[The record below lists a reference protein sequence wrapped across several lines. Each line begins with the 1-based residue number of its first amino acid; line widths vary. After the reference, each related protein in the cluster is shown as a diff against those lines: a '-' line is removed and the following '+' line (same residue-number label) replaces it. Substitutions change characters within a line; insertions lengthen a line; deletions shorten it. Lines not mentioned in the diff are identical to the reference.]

1 MAGHAPGPSPTNQSV
16 TYTIRPYAE
25 NDVPLLFEAATE
37 SVDTVH
43 RWLPW
48 CHPGYSLDEARGWV
62 AQQLAAFAEG
72 VDFQFV
78 IVSPSGRFAGGCG
91 IDLLDRTNRRANL
104 GYWVRSSEAGRG
116 AATDAA
122 RLAAAWA
129 FASTDL
135 IRIEVLA
142 AVGNV
147 RSQRV
152 AENAGAV
159 REGVLRRRLLLHGVS
174 HDAVLFSILRPV
186 TSDEAGA

>member
-1 MAGHAPGPSPTNQSV
+1 M

-25 NDVPLLFEAATE
+25 DDAPFLFEAATE

-48 CHPGYSLDEARGWV
+48 CHPGYSLDEARAWV
-62 AQQLAAFAEG
+62 ADQTAAFAKGKEYE
-72 VDFQFV
+72 FV
-78 IVSPSGRFAGGCG
+78 IVSPTGRFAGGCG
-91 IDLLDRTNRRANL
+91 IDLLDRINRRANL

-129 FASTDL
+129 FENLAL
-135 IRIEVLA
+135 IRIEILA

-159 REGVLRRRLLLHGVS
+159 REGVLRSRLLLHGVP
-174 HDAVLFSILRPV
+174 HDAVLFSILRPAPLA
-186 TSDEAGA
+186 EGGG